1 MISKLLKQ
9 QNKGHIDNLI
19 REYGQIFVGGFKV

>member
-1 MISKLLKQ
+1 LLKQ